1 MPESRLPFRALDAV
15 AAAGAEPSAIVAWR
29 AGEAL
34 TRSRFE
40 SEVAAWRAAF
50 EAAGGARWALYADD
64 AFDFAAALFGA
75 WHAGKTVVLPGD
87 AQPATLARLRA
98 CTDGLA
104 GDLPGALARAP
115 LAGAMSPPRPLDLDA
130 ARLVIHTSGTSG
142 EPLAI
147 DKRLAQLD
155 AEVRALETRFGALCD
170 SGRLPANLAPE
181 ATAAHLRLP
190 DVGCEDGRPAI
201 WGTVSHQHIYG
212 LLFRVLWPL
221 AAGRPFV
228 CERLVY
234 PEDIAGRLSAHGRS
248 EALTPERVSAKGS
261 PVIAPAV
268 LVTSPANLRRLPAH
282 LDWSGARAALRAVFS
297 SGGPLPAEAAEATRE
312 LVGAAPVEVYGSSET
327 GGVAWRQRAR
337 HGETWQPLPGVHVR
351 IEDEGVLAVQSA
363 HLPDAAWWRTADRA
377 APAGVGMDGFELLGR
392 ADRIVKI
399 EEKRVSLTAL
409 EQLLQATGDLAEVR
423 VLMLAPPAEAGA
435 GASLAARP
443 AVVAT
448 LTEAGRARLGAEGR
462 KAFVAHLRA
471 ALAPAVEPVALPR
484 RWRFVGALPTD
495 AQGKPTQAL
504 LAALFRPVQPVPAWA
519 EAGPGHA
526 RATIALDPALRVFE
540 GHFPGRPIL
549 PGVAQVDWAIR
560 WAGERFAL
568 PARFLRMDT
577 LKFQQPIEPGMQV
590 EIEWRW
596 NAATGV
602 LKFEYRSAQGRHSSG
617 SAVFAVE
624 EGAGAARAA

>member
-1 MPESRLPFRALDAV
+1 MPDARHLLRDLGAV
-15 AAAGAEPSAIVAWR
+15 AAAGAQPDAVVAWR

-34 TRSRFE
+34 TRARFE

-50 EAAGGARWALYADD
+50 VAAGGTRWALFADD

-75 WHAGKTVVLPGD
+75 WHAGMEVVLPGD
-87 AQPATLARLRA
+87 AQPATLARLRDI
-98 CTDGLA
+98 TDGLA
-104 GDLPGALARAP
+104 GDLPGALVRAP
-115 LAGAMSPPRPLDLDA
+115 LAAPAGDLRPLALDA

-147 DKRLAQLD
+147 AKRLAQLD
-155 AEVRALETRFGALCD
+155 AEVHALETCFGPLCD
-170 SGRLPANLAPE
+170 TGRLPANLAPE
-181 ATAAHLRLP
+181 ATASHLRLP
-190 DVGCEDGRPAI
+190 DVGHEDGRPAI

-221 AAGRPFV
+221 AAGRAFV

-234 PEDIAGRLSAHGRS
+234 PEDIAGRL
-248 EALTPERVSAKGS
+248 RV
-261 PVIAPAV
+261 PAV
-268 LVTSPANLRRLPAH
+268 LVTSPAHLRRLPAH
-282 LDWSGARAALRAVFS
+282 LDWSRARAALRAVFS

-351 IEDEGVLAVQSA
+351 IADGVLAVQSA
-363 HLPDAAWWRTADRA
+363 HLPDATWWHTADRA

-409 EQLLQATGDLAEVR
+409 EQLLQATGDVAEAR
-423 VLMLAPPAEAGA
+423 VLMLAPPAADAGGVA
-435 GASLAARP
+435 PAARP

-448 LTEAGRARLGAEGR
+448 LTPAGRARLEAQGR
-462 KAFVAHLRA
+462 RAFIAALRA
-471 ALAPAVEPVALPR
+471 ALAPAVEAVALPR
-484 RWRFVGALPTD
+484 RWRFVDALPTD
-495 AQGKPTQAL
+495 AQGKATQAL
-504 LAALFRPVQPVPAWA
+504 LAALFRPLQPALAWQETSA
-519 EAGPGHA
+519 DRA
-526 RATIALDPALRVFE
+526 RATFELDPSLQVFE
-540 GHFPGRPIL
+540 GHFPGHPIL

-560 WAGERFAL
+560 WARERFPV
-568 PARFLRMDT
+568 PARFLRLDT
-577 LKFQQPIEPGMQV
+577 LKFQQPLEPGMHV
-590 EIEWRW
+590 EIEWQW

-602 LKFEYRSAQGRHSSG
+602 LKFEYRSDRGRHSSG
-617 SAVFAVE
+617 GAVFAPDAQ
-624 EGAGAARAA
+624 EGAAPAA